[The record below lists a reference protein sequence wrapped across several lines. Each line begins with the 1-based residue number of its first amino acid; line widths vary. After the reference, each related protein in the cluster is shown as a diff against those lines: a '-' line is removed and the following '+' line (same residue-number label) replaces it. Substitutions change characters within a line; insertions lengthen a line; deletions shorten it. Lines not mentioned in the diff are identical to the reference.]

1 MSGSRLAGVL
11 VVSIEQA
18 VAAPYATSRLADAG
32 ARVVKVERP
41 EGDFA
46 RAYDRVA
53 GGECAWFVWLNRGK
67 ESIVLDIK
75 DEGRRGAA
83 AAHDRP
89 RRRLRAE
96 LWPRAPPP
104 ARASAQARCG
114 GGTGA

>member
-1 MSGSRLAGVL
+1 MSGERLAGVL

-53 GGECAWFVWLNRGK
+53 GGECA
-67 ESIVLDIK
+67 
-75 DEGRRGAA
+75 
-83 AAHDRP
+83 
-89 RRRLRAE
+89 
-96 LWPRAPPP
+96 
-104 ARASAQARCG
+104 
-114 GGTGA
+114 